1 MRVLNT
7 VESLQS
13 VLQSARES
21 GKTIGFV
28 PTMGNLHQ
36 GHLSLVEKAGEAC
49 DLVVVSIF
57 VNPLQFAAGE
67 DLDTYPRT
75 LAEDKAKLEQQGC
88 DILFAPAVTEM
99 YPEGQRI
106 ETQVDLP
113 TLSPMHCGITRPHF
127 FKGVATVVVKL
138 LCMVLPTRA
147 FFGEKDRQQLTIIRQ
162 VVKDLSLPVVIEG
175 VPTIRESSG
184 LAMSSRNGYLSEAAR
199 ARAAYLYRLLL
210 EVREQIEQGARD
222 YPALQQQANQALAS
236 EGFEPDYFHICQQ
249 QSLQPATVRDRE
261 LAILAAAKID
271 GTRLIDNIA
280 FRISTSPLA

>member
-36 GHLSLVEKAGEAC
+36 GHLSLVEKAGDSC

-75 LAEDKAKLEQQGC
+75 LAEDRAKLEQQGC
-88 DILFAPAVTEM
+88 DILFAPTVAEM

-113 TLSPMHCGITRPHF
+113 TLSQMHCGITRPHF

-175 VPTIRESSG
+175 VPTIREPSG
-184 LAMSSRNGYLSEAAR
+184 LAMSSRNGYLSDAGRE
-199 ARAAYLYRLLL
+199 RAAYLYRLLS

-222 YPALQQQANQALAS
+222 YPALQQRANQALAA

-249 QSLQPATVRDRE
+249 QSLQPASESDRE
-261 LAILAAAKID
+261 LAILAAAKLD

-280 FRISTSPLA
+280 FRISPLA